1 MNCNVT
7 IDTEDVSFGRKIATM
22 IRATTPGGLPGV
34 QSMAFPHEGKVEIA
48 CNVQGLYLNSDN
60 NANEGN
66 MEHLVCSFGDCYHVP
81 STVIENK
88 IREIASEKNIPTVG
102 TAIVGF
108 SPKEAERVANLA
120 LATCQAEFWRTR
132 EDLRMM

>member
-7 IDTEDVSFGRKIATM
+7 IDTTDVSFGRKIAAL

-48 CNVQGLYLNSDN
+48 CNVQGIYLDSISPSILV
-60 NANEGN
+60 N

-81 STVIENK
+81 ATVIESR
-88 IREIASEKNIPTVG
+88 IRDIASQKNISTVG

-108 SPKEAERVANLA
+108 SPKEAERVANFA
-120 LATCQAEFWRTR
+120 SSTGQAEYWRTR
-132 EDLRMM
+132 ENLRMM